1 MTTTATTELS
11 TSTARCE
18 PLVALVCMPWAT
30 TMRPSLALGIL
41 SRLCDRERVPV
52 RTIYPNL
59 DLTATVGF
67 HVSNRFANDRAL
79 FGLSEHL
86 FACDVYGPEALAS
99 DEFLHTMAGIGL
111 PEPLDNVD
119 YLLELRDTV
128 VGPFLDDVENRL
140 LTMEPTVVGFT
151 ATFNQVMSSLALG
164 RRLKRRNPSLTVIM
178 GGACVDGEM
187 GEEYQRVLPE
197 AVDHIFLGE
206 AEMGFTD
213 FLHRHVAGQDT
224 RGVAGATWYE
234 DGVVHTTPGQRLKD
248 MNDAPIPDFD
258 SFFVEADR
266 MRQTTGH
273 VFNIEYLPFES
284 SRGCWW
290 GEKSHCVF
298 CGINDDLMAFRE
310 KSVDRVI
317 DEMIWLSHRYRTV
330 KLTAADWIVSKRS
343 RDELFRRLK
352 QLDFDVECFYETRAD
367 MKKDELALMRDAGV
381 VSVQPGIESM
391 STDLLKLMKKS
402 TTRIRHVQ
410 FLRWCREYDVHLAYN
425 LLAGFPGERPEWYHD
440 MAAFLPKIVHL
451 QPPLYNAHFV
461 EMHRFSPLHE
471 RRELFGVQ
479 DYRIREDYAFN
490 FPLGEADLNKV
501 GYFFDYAS
509 STLADRD
516 DYIEELRAAITPWIE
531 RHRDPEPPQYAYRIG
546 PGFIQVTDTRFGDG
560 RVLKLADLHQDVFLL
575 CDRIQSLS
583 SLRHLL
589 GDKWGHGIRSGQL
602 EAVVEQLLERDVL
615 MNEGDHFL
623 TLPIGHR
630 ARTTKELYAYV
641 LGDDAARDEDRP
653 EEAAADA
660 PAPTMLGATLPVGAP
675 L

>member
-1 MTTTATTELS
+1 ML
-11 TSTARCE
+11 
-18 PLVALVCMPWAT
+18 L
-30 TMRPSLALGIL
+30 
-41 SRLCDRERVPV
+41 PV
-52 RTIYPNL
+52 RKHGRLPGQPR
-59 DLTATVGF
+59 AVP
-67 HVSNRFANDRAL
+67 DR
-79 FGLSEHL
+79 
-86 FACDVYGPEALAS
+86 V
-99 DEFLHTMAGIGL
+99 
-111 PEPLDNVD
+111 
-119 YLLELRDTV
+119 
-128 VGPFLDDVENRL
+128 
-140 LTMEPTVVGFT
+140 
-151 ATFNQVMSSLALG
+151 LG
-164 RRLKRRNPSLTVIM
+164 RGARYPGHIAVVAGETGDLLGSPRASAQDSLRAESVAALSVRDDLKRVSK
-178 GGACVDGEM
+178 VDGGHGVPLAPVPMQHVRRGGVIPADPDVGGRHCRDVRSGVIQHRM
-187 GEEYQRVLPE
+187 G
-197 AVDHIFLGE
+197 H
-206 AEMGFTD
+206 
-213 FLHRHVAGQDT
+213 LHR
-224 RGVAGATWYE
+224 
-234 DGVVHTTPGQRLKD
+234 
-248 MNDAPIPDFD
+248 
-258 SFFVEADR
+258 
-266 MRQTTGH
+266 
-273 VFNIEYLPFES
+273 
-284 SRGCWW
+284 
-290 GEKSHCVF
+290 VF

-516 DYIEELRAAITPWIE
+516 DYIEELRAAIAPWIE
-531 RHRDPEPPQYAYRIG
+531 RHQDPEPPQYAYRIG

-560 RVLKLADLHQDVFLL
+560 RVLKLGPVA
-575 CDRIQSLS
+575 
-583 SLRHLL
+583 
-589 GDKWGHGIRSGQL
+589 GRSGQS
-602 EAVVEQLLERDVL
+602 APNPCRA
-615 MNEGDHFL
+615 
-623 TLPIGHR
+623 
-630 ARTTKELYAYV
+630 ARTP
-641 LGDDAARDEDRP
+641 GRCGR
-653 EEAAADA
+653 
-660 PAPTMLGATLPVGAP
+660 
-675 L
+675 